1 MSGYSLVRSLA
12 PVLMLVLLVA
22 SVAAANPLPA
32 LAQSATG
39 GSGGGGCFLGV
50 ICEDPRTWL
59 QDTVGQIMSSF
70 VGGLVSGFG
79 GAIAA
84 FFNDVNFVARTPE
97 KLSYN
102 NDLVKQ
108 FGTAA
113 QVLANGLLA
122 VVTLVG
128 GFNVMLRPYLG
139 STYQG
144 VLEFL
149 PRLLLGVILV
159 NTAAWWGRLAIDAN
173 NAACVVFGAPNLAD
187 IFSTLL
193 RVANEPITGLLMGLV
208 VVVMGLLLVVQQ
220 LMRLALVDVLLILA
234 PLAAL
239 CWILPQTQGW
249 GRRWGTLFVG
259 TVFAQMVQVLTLHLG
274 FSLATDLPPMSA
286 AGVLIQPLLGIAVL
300 ALALKVPSLMGGG
313 AAGGNVVSSLLGTAV
328 GAAVGTGVGVGARAA
343 LGVGRRVAPKTA
355 SA

>member
-12 PVLMLVLLVA
+12 PALMLVLVAA
-22 SVAAANPLPA
+22 SVAGANPLPA
-32 LAQSATG
+32 LAQSAAG

-122 VVTLVG
+122 VVTLLG
-128 GFNVMLRPYLG
+128 GFNLMPRAPLG
-139 STYQG
+139 STYH
-144 VLEFL
+144 
-149 PRLLLGVILV
+149 
-159 NTAAWWGRLAIDAN
+159 
-173 NAACVVFGAPNLAD
+173 GA
-187 IFSTLL
+187 L
-193 RVANEPITGLLMGLV
+193 R
-208 VVVMGLLLVVQQ
+208 
-220 LMRLALVDVLLILA
+220 
-234 PLAAL
+234 
-239 CWILPQTQGW
+239 
-249 GRRWGTLFVG
+249 
-259 TVFAQMVQVLTLHLG
+259 
-274 FSLATDLPPMSA
+274 
-286 AGVLIQPLLGIAVL
+286 
-300 ALALKVPSLMGGG
+300 
-313 AAGGNVVSSLLGTAV
+313 
-328 GAAVGTGVGVGARAA
+328 
-343 LGVGRRVAPKTA
+343 
-355 SA
+355 

>member
-1 MSGYSLVRSLA
+1 MRRCRSRA
-12 PVLMLVLLVA
+12 PDHE
-22 SVAAANPLPA
+22 
-32 LAQSATG
+32 QF
-39 GSGGGGCFLGV
+39 C
-50 ICEDPRTWL
+50 
-59 QDTVGQIMSSF
+59 
-70 VGGLVSGFG
+70 GGLVSGFG

-113 QVLANGLLA
+113 QVLANALLA

-173 NAACVVFGAPNLAD
+173 NAACVVFDAPNLAD

-193 RVANEPITGLLMGLV
+193 RVANKPLTGLLMGLV
-208 VVVMGLLLVVQQ
+208 VVVMGLLLVIQQ

-234 PLAAL
+234 PLAA
-239 CWILPQTQGW
+239 PT
-249 GRRWGTLFVG
+249 
-259 TVFAQMVQVLTLHLG
+259 
-274 FSLATDLPPMSA
+274 A
-286 AGVLIQPLLGIAVL
+286 AA
-300 ALALKVPSLMGGG
+300 AANAWVPTPRT
-313 AAGGNVVSSLLGTAV
+313 NT
-328 GAAVGTGVGVGARAA
+328 RAA
-343 LGVGRRVAPKTA
+343 RIFMRERQRLPIKPCVNTA
-355 SA
+355 ITSRATLDRL